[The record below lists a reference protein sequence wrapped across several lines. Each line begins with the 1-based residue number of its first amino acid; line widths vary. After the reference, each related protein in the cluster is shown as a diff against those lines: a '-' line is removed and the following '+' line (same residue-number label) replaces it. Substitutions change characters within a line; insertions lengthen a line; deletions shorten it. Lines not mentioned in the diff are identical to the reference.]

1 MNMFID
7 PCRVGEI
14 RRKLG
19 ITQRELAKLAGV
31 SQSFIAKLES
41 GKIDPT
47 YSKYKQ
53 VIDALAKLSFKK
65 DVKIGDIM
73 VRNIIHADVNETVK
87 EVAEKMLKHAISQVP
102 VFDGDKLVGMVTE
115 STILN
120 GVAGGMKM
128 SEVKVSK
135 IMEAPPP
142 ILPEDTPLIVAV
154 QLLKFYPIIL
164 VSERGEIAGLIS
176 KADIIGFMRET
187 L

>member
-1 MNMFID
+1 MSMFID

-65 DVKIGDIM
+65 DVKVGDIM

-142 ILPEDTPLIVAV
+142 ILPEDTPLVVAV